1 MDGAADSPTKGEILD
16 QINEHG
22 FMSYPRTETRSSRET
37 SRTVPLVR
45 LYSRSLP
52 PPPSLPLRSTGYDI
66 PISSLS
72 FASTPRFRYSFAR
85 GKGRGERG
93 GGEEKKKVINRARR
107 EITIISAFVPS
118 GVYIDF
124 CRREAVGIESR
135 LWMDGYGDAKAT
147 FGTVIVITIGP

>member
-45 LYSRSLP
+45 LYSRSLLP
-52 PPPSLPLRSTGYDI
+52 PPPSSFDRLSDI

>member
-52 PPPSLPLRSTGYDI
+52 PPPFLFVRQATISLFRPCPSPLRLDFVI
-66 PISSLS
+66 PSHV
-72 FASTPRFRYSFAR
+72 
-85 GKGRGERG
+85 GK
-93 GGEEKKKVINRARR
+93 GEEKEGEGRR
-107 EITIISAFVPS
+107 GGEKE
-118 GVYIDF
+118 GN
-124 CRREAVGIESR
+124 
-135 LWMDGYGDAKAT
+135 
-147 FGTVIVITIGP
+147 

>member
-1 MDGAADSPTKGEILD
+1 MDRDSFIARNIADRSTRPLIFSLSSSP
-16 QINEHG
+16 
-22 FMSYPRTETRSSRET
+22 
-37 SRTVPLVR
+37 
-45 LYSRSLP
+45 SLP
-52 PPPSLPLRSTGYDI
+52 PSSFDRLRYPYFVLVLRLYASISLFLRTWE
-66 PISSLS
+66 
-72 FASTPRFRYSFAR
+72 RERR
-85 GKGRGERG
+85 KRGRGGE
-93 GGEEKKKVINRARR
+93 EEKKKVINRARR